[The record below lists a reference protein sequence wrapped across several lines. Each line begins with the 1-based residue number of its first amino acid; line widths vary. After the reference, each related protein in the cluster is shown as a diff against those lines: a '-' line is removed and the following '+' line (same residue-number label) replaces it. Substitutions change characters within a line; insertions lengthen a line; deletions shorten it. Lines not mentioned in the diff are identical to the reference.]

1 MLFYFWCFNIHLFVS
16 IFIIFMEKWLKLRA
30 QRNVSHTTGY
40 LNCLMLIY
48 LIPMEIGKDDG
59 KGVSLT
65 SAVDFNA
72 LLFKFISTSF
82 CGWLSD
88 NYTFINKV
96 NFRCNTTLDLH
107 SSTHVV
113 NLKWNISDAIVTNA
127 FSVNKAKIMSKWQPR
142 HKCII
147 LLWIEK

>member
-48 LIPMEIGKDDG
+48 LIPIEIGKDGG
-59 KGVSLT
+59 KSASLT

-82 CGWLSD
+82 CGWLSGWQLHSHK
-88 NYTFINKV
+88 KV
-96 NFRCNTTLDLH
+96 NFRCNITLDLH

-127 FSVNKAKIMSKWQPR
+127 FSVNKAKIMSSDNLDTNVYSYP
-142 HKCII
+142 
-147 LLWIEK
+147 E